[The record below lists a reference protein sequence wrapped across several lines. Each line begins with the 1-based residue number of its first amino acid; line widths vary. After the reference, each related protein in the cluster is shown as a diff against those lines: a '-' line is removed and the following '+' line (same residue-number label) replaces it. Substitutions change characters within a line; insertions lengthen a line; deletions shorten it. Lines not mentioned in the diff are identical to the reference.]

1 MHIKYKVD
9 TTQEENEELRDRVAV
24 VREKWGTPQVFIARQ
39 TNIGLAYFNQ
49 WINKQAPCYNF
60 GQKAKE
66 TPRSEIACLP
76 D

>member
-49 WINKQAPCYNF
+49 WINKHASLS
-60 GQKAKE
+60 KE
-66 TPRSEIACLP
+66 YLKRIEQFLER
-76 D
+76 